1 MTDASPFHCL
11 HVQVHVRADAI
22 EAFRIATLAN
32 ARASIQEPGVL
43 RFDVF
48 QDQAD
53 ASLFVL
59 VEVYRSAEAH
69 AAHRTT
75 AHYAAWRAAVD
86 GLMAE
91 ERTAR
96 KFWSVA
102 PAATDDAW

>member
-1 MTDASPFHCL
+1 MPDPSPFHCL
-11 HVQVHVRADAI
+11 HVQIHVKADAV

-32 ARASIQEPGVL
+32 ARASLQEPGVL
-43 RFDVF
+43 RFDFF
-48 QDQAD
+48 QDQDD
-53 ASLFVL
+53 ASRFVL

-86 GLMAE
+86 SLMAE

-102 PAATDDAW
+102 PPATDDAW